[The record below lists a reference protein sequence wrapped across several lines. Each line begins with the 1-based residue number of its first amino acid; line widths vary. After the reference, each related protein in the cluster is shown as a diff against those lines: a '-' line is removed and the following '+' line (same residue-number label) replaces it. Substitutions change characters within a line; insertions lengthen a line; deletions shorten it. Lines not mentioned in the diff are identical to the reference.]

1 MRVLAVSP
9 HLDDAA
15 FSAGA
20 TLAAL
25 ADAGIDQSRSGA
37 VPASS
42 L

>member
-20 TLAAL
+20 TLAGFAL
-25 ADAGIDQSRSGA
+25 ARASLGTWRRESRS
-37 VPASS
+37 S
-42 L
+42 